1 MCIRGYKNEAVMNS
15 LLYSFP
21 KSTEFGRVLPKNKIY
36 EYALPNSKVK
46 ELFVQEVEKIIWSYK
61 LSPETINLPAKGF
74 IKEIQIFTIAL
85 KTGVLKHA
93 VLQVIDK
100 AIPSPILYQL
110 IFENRIRYVA
120 AYKRQNE
127 ADKSKWVVS
136 SYFKTNWMPDKTQ
149 RADLPIVLDMG
160 ALYHTML
167 RNIIPL
173 PARQN
178 ETIDELVSRI
188 ERLSI
193 KEREAALIS
202 ARLKKEKQFNR
213 KVEINAELRN
223 IKQGIEEL
231 NR

>member
-1 MCIRGYKNEAVMNS
+1 MSSV
-15 LLYSFP
+15 LYSFP
-21 KSTEFGRVLPKNKIY
+21 KSAEFGRVLPKSKIY
-36 EYALPNSKVK
+36 EHASPTSKVK

-85 KTGVLKHA
+85 KTGDLKHA

-110 IFENRIRYVA
+110 IFKNKIRYVA
-120 AYKRQNE
+120 ACKRQNE

-136 SYFKTNWMPDKTQ
+136 SYFETNWMFDDTQ
-149 RADLPIVLDMG
+149 RATLPVVLDLG
-160 ALYHTML
+160 ALYYAML
-167 RNIIPL
+167 KSIIPL

-178 ETIDELVSRI
+178 ETLDELVSRV

-193 KEREAALIS
+193 MDREAAFIA

-223 IKQGIEEL
+223 IKQEIEEL